1 MSKQPLREF
10 YALCPDG
17 NCVLDVLTEAERKRL
32 DDGAVFLVGVCQKA
46 GVKNGNGRVYKKKT
60 LEREVKNY
68 QKAIDERRALGELDH
83 PDDSVINLKNAS
95 HIITKMWWEGDN
107 VMGKVEV
114 LSTPSGQVLKEL
126 VNAGVKLGISSRG
139 LGSVKKQNGQT
150 IVEDDFQLI
159 CFDMVSD
166 PSTPGAY
173 LAPEKDYGSVGISM
187 TMAENKIVEKDSR
200 LQRINETLDSIL
212 KD

>member
-1 MSKQPLREF
+1 MSKQLLREF
-10 YALCPDG
+10 YALCPDW